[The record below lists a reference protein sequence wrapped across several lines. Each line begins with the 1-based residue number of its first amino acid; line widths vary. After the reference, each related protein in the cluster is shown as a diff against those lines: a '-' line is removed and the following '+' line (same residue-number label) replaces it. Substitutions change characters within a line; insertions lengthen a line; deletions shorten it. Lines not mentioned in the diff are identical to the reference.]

1 MAQTPSDYQPGANAL
16 IAMKNISNAVATFKV
31 PRAPS
36 HYPKQQQNSKN
47 EKMTILC
54 EEQYV
59 EELGKIIEKDF
70 FPDLEK
76 LRAQNQYLDAVER
89 NDMIKLRELH
99 AKYSGN
105 RPSPRSGSKCSEL
118 SSFNSQ
124 YL

>member
-1 MAQTPSDYQPGANAL
+1 MAQTPADYQPGANAL
-16 IAMKNISNAVATFKV
+16 VAMKNLSNAVSIFKV
-31 PRAPS
+31 PKTPS

-89 NDMIKLRELH
+89 NDMIKMRELH

-105 RPSPRSGSKCSEL
+105 HPSQRSGSKCGRIFVL
-118 SSFNSQ
+118 C
-124 YL
+124 